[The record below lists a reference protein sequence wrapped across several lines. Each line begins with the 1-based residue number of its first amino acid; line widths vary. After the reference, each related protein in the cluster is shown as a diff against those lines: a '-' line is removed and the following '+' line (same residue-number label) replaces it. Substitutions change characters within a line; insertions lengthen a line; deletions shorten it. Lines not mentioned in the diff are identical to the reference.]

1 MAKNNNKK
9 RDPIPRHFKN
19 IAEAAD
25 FWDNHDLSDYWDLT
39 REVHF
44 NVDIQRRVF
53 LTALEPELAK
63 KLTVCALKQGVSSET
78 LINVWLTEKLTAAMQ
93 S

>member
-1 MAKNNNKK
+1 MRKNSKK
-9 RDPIPRHFKN
+9 RDPIPEHFKS
-19 IAEAAD
+19 IEEAAD
-25 FWDNHDLSDYWDLT
+25 FWDSHDLADYWDLT

-44 NVDIQRRVF
+44 DVDIQRRVF

-63 KLTVCALKQGVSSET
+63 KITACARQQGVSSET
-78 LINVWLTEKLTAAMQ
+78 LINVWLTEKLAAAMQ